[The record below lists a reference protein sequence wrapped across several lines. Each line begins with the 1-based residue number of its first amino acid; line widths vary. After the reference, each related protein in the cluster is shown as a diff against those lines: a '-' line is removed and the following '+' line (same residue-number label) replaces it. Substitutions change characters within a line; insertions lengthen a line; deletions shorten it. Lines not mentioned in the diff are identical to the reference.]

1 MNALGSLQHID
12 ARGYFRCDVQQW
24 MATRTLHCS
33 GKMPMS
39 AAISALLRAHPLI
52 SIIRPRP

>member
-1 MNALGSLQHID
+1 MNALGSLEHID

-24 MATRTLHCS
+24 RAAHTFHCS

-39 AAISALLRAHPLI
+39 AAIIALLRAHPLRP
-52 SIIRPRP
+52 IIAPRP